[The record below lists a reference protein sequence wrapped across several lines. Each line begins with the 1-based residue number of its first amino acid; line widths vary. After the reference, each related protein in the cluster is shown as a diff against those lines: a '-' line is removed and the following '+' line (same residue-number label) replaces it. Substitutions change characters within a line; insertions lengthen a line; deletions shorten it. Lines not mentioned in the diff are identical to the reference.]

1 VLPDDWA
8 AWTRTFRRR
17 LLWEP
22 AATTQHVSLGRAE
35 IELLLPHRSPFL
47 LIDEITAVDV
57 GQGAAQAR
65 RVIDPAD
72 PIFAGHFPG
81 DPVYPGMLQL
91 EMAGQLGVW
100 LAQRLAQ
107 RLAVV
112 GGGATA
118 IRAIKVHHAVFA
130 APVLPGEEVT
140 LRAQVLVD
148 DGSAIVVGGQV
159 SGASGIA
166 AIAAMELYR
175 VE

>member
-8 AWTRTFRRR
+8 AWARTYRRR
-17 LLWEP
+17 PLWEP
-22 AATTQHVSLGRAE
+22 GPNTQNLSLGRRD
-35 IELLLPHRSPFL
+35 IERFLPHRTPFL
-47 LIDEITAVDV
+47 LIDEITALDV
-57 GQGAAQAR
+57 ELQAARAR
-65 RVIDPAD
+65 RVIDPVD

-100 LAQRLAQ
+100 LAHRLASP
-107 RLAVV
+107 AT
-112 GGGATA
+112 GGTA

-140 LRAQVLVD
+140 LCAQVLLD

-159 SGASGIA
+159 SGAGGIA
-166 AIAAMELYR
+166 AVAAMELYR

>member
-1 VLPDDWA
+1 MLPDDWA
-8 AWTRTFRRR
+8 AWARTFRRR

-22 AATTQHVSLGRAE
+22 GVSTRQVSLGQTE
-35 IELLLPHRSPFL
+35 IERFLPHRAPFL
-47 LIDEITAVDV
+47 LIDEITAVDTE
-57 GQGAAQAR
+57 QGAAQGR
-65 RVIDPAD
+65 RVLDATN

-81 DPVYPGMLQL
+81 DPVFPGMLQL

-100 LAQRLAQ
+100 LAHRLAP
-107 RLAVV
+107 R
-112 GGGATA
+112 GGGTTA

-130 APVLPGEEVT
+130 APLLPGEDVT
-140 LRAQVLVD
+140 LRAQVLLD

-159 SGASGIA
+159 SGAGGIA